1 MIVKENI
8 KELEIRCPQEGDTQS
23 QADEDTK
30 SQKQDYKNKTEKFE
44 VKLINV
50 RFLGVG
56 NNFSN

>member
-30 SQKQDYKNKTEKFE
+30 TKSQK
-44 VKLINV
+44 
-50 RFLGVG
+50 
-56 NNFSN
+56 